1 MVEEEGYEADDI
13 IASYAKVSA
22 KNDFEVK
29 IVSSDNLCRISSM
42 NWIYLTSNIT
52 NFDFAILIE

>member
-29 IVSSDNLCRISSM
+29 IVSSDKPCVNILLNSSLNCSLNL
-42 NWIYLTSNIT
+42 
-52 NFDFAILIE
+52 